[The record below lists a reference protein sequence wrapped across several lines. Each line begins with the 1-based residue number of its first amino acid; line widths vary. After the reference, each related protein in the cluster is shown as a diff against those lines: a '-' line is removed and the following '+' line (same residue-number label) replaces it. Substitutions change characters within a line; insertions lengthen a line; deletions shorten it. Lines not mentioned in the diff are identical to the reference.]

1 MTDKKAPAAADSVP
15 SWELEDNPST
25 LIGGWGQAGASED
38 RREHPRFA
46 FQARVSLIPS
56 AGEPQLCNACDLSL
70 SGILLRAEDGT
81 PLPID
86 QFVEVALVAAGVDL
100 SLSAIVVRHAE
111 DGAFGVR
118 FIDLEPAQRAQ
129 LGLIVDDAERSA
141 SDEFEK
147 LPGTY
152 AGKR

>member
-1 MTDKKAPAAADSVP
+1 MTEKKAPAAADSVP

-56 AGEPQLCNACDLSL
+56 DGGELRCDARDLSL
-70 SGILLRAEDGT
+70 SGILLQAEDGT
-81 PLPID
+81 QLPID
-86 QFVEVALVAAGVDL
+86 QFIEVAVVAAGVDL
-100 SLSAIVVRHAE
+100 TMSAIVVRHAE
-111 DGAFGVR
+111 DGGFGAR
-118 FIDLEPAQRAQ
+118 FIDVEPAQREQ

-152 AGKR
+152 SGKR